1 MLNKAIMMGRLT
13 HDPECRQTPAGI
25 PCCRFSIAINRKKQK
40 DGPQET
46 DYVECVAWRSTAEF
60 VGRYFSKGSMII
72 IDGELRN
79 NNYTDN
85 NGVKHYKM
93 EVLCN
98 EVSFGESKK
107 AADGQQDPQY
117 AQYGAAPQ
125 QNQAPPPQYQQQYQ
139 APPQQYQQQYQAP
152 PQQYQQQYQPPRY
165 DTVPP
170 PSGNSY
176 HP

>member
-1 MLNKAIMMGRLT
+1 MLNRAIMMGRLT
-13 HDPECRQTPAGI
+13 HDPEFKQTAAGV

-40 DGPQET
+40 DGSQET
-46 DYVECVAWRSTAEF
+46 DYVECVAWRGTAEF
-60 VGRYFSKGSMII
+60 VARYFSKGSMII
-72 IDGELRN
+72 VEGELRN

-85 NGVKHYKM
+85 NGVKHYKT

-98 EVSFGESKK
+98 EVGFGESKK
-107 AADGQQDPQY
+107 AADGQPDQPQ
-117 AQYGAAPQ
+117 
-125 QNQAPPPQYQQQYQ
+125 QYQQQYQ

-152 PQQYQQQYQPPRY
+152 PQHF

-170 PSGNSY
+170 PAGNPF